1 MTESKTI
8 TLTFEKRGERLDKA
22 VTAKLTNQLSRAQA
36 QRLIKDGLV
45 LVNGTPSKA
54 SYRVEVTDTI
64 TVTIPPIVDIGIV
77 GENIPLDIRY
87 EDEDCLVINKPAK
100 MVVHPSIGHET
111 GTLVH
116 AVLGYCPDV
125 LGVGGIQRPGIVH
138 RLDKDT
144 SGLIVV
150 AKNDHALWHLQK
162 QFKKRTVDKRYLALV
177 FGQVQPPQALID
189 APLGRQRNQRKKMGV
204 ITDPKLNSRPSQT
217 EYRTITAYDN
227 FTLLECKL
235 LTGRTHQIR
244 VHLTYINHPLVGDL
258 VYGRRKSKQPY
269 RQVQRQFLHAA
280 RLSFKRPFNEE
291 IITITAEL
299 PPELQGIIDNLDMV
313 QK

>member
-1 MTESKTI
+1 MTELQTI
-8 TLTFEKRGERLDKA
+8 ILTFEKHGARLDKA
-22 VTAKLTNQLSRAQA
+22 VSSQLTDQLSRAQV
-36 QRLIKDGLV
+36 QQLIKDGLI
-45 LVNGTPSKA
+45 LVNDTPSRA
-54 SYRVEVTDTI
+54 SYRVNTADT
-64 TVTIPPIVDIGIV
+64 VSVAIPAVVDIGIK
-77 GENIPLDIRY
+77 GEDIALDIRY

-144 SGLIVV
+144 SGLIIV
-150 AKNDHALWHLQK
+150 AKNDRALWHLQK
-162 QFKKRTVDKRYLALV
+162 QFKERTVDKRYLALA

-204 ITDPKLNSRPSQT
+204 ITDPKLRSRPSRT
-217 EYRTITAYDN
+217 EYRTITAYDD

-244 VHLTYINHPLVGDL
+244 VHLAYINHPLVGDL
-258 VYGRRKSKQPY
+258 VYGRRKTKQPY
-269 RQVQRQFLHAA
+269 RQVQRHFLHAA
-280 RLSFKRPFNEE
+280 KLTFKRPSDEE
-291 IITITAEL
+291 QITITAEL
-299 PPELQGIIDNLDMV
+299 PPELQGIIDDLDHG
-313 QK
+313 